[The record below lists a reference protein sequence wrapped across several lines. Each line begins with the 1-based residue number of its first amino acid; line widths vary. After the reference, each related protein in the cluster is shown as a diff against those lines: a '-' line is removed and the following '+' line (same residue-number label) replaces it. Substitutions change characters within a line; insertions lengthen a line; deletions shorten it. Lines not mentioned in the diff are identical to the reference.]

1 MKCINDCNNF
11 FDFQSN
17 NSCIFSKIS
26 IAYNKNRIPFVG
38 LLINCISARS
48 ASQMLSLKNEYD
60 LRFLNVLII
69 SLCKS
74 SANDWFD
81 TI

>member
-1 MKCINDCNNF
+1 MRCINDCNNF

-17 NSCIFSKIS
+17 NPCISKIS
-26 IAYNKNRIPFVG
+26 IAYNQNRIPFVG

-48 ASQMLSLKNEYD
+48 ASQMLSLKNEYA
-60 LRFLNVLII
+60 LHVLNVLII

-74 SANDWFD
+74 SAND
-81 TI
+81 

>member
-1 MKCINDCNNF
+1 MRCINDCNNF

-17 NSCIFSKIS
+17 NPCIFSKIS
-26 IAYNKNRIPFVG
+26 IAYNQNRIPFVG

-48 ASQMLSLKNEYD
+48 ASQILSRKNEYA
-60 LRFLNVLII
+60 LHVLNVLII